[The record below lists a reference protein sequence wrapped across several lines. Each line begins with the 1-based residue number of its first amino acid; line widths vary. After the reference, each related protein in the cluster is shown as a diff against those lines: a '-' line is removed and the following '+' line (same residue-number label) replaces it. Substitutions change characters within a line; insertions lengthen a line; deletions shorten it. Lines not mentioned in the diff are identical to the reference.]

1 MKKVLL
7 LGFILVVAAL
17 GLVYMVALAIQ
28 PMWYVE

>member
-17 GLVYMVALAIQ
+17 GLVYMVALAMQ
-28 PMWYVE
+28 PMW